1 MDLCLNKEGGSSED
15 RRQEI
20 VDACRVLQEA
30 EATSPMASRFL
41 KSLMDILQKYQI
53 QVLPATTVPDVRPLS
68 ANTGASGVPDPNL
81 SDRDL
86 VNPNQ
91 ILPSTYDPLENAN
104 IDDLWQNFINLDQNC
119 SPGSWDHL
127 FSALDSRIV

>member
-1 MDLCLNKEGGSSED
+1 MDLCLNK
-15 RRQEI
+15 EI

-30 EATSPMASRFL
+30 EAASPMASRFL
-41 KSLMDILQKYQI
+41 KSLMDILQRNQI

-81 SDRDL
+81 PDRDL
-86 VNPNQ
+86 VNPSQ
-91 ILPSTYDPLENAN
+91 ILPSAYDLLGNAN
-104 IDDLWQNFINLDQNC
+104 IDDVWQNFFNLDQNC
-119 SPGSWDHL
+119 SPDSWGHL